1 MYRFRSASAAYGRS
15 RRRFVQG
22 LAGSALA
29 AVSAR
34 HFGWAA
40 ATGSAAAADAGAML
54 SGTEFNLEI
63 GALAVNFTGQPGIAT
78 AVNGRLPAPLLRW
91 REGDTITLR
100 VHNRLSAPTSIHW
113 HGMIVPADMDGVPGL
128 SFNGIGPGETY
139 VYRFKV
145 NQSGTYWYHSHSRF
159 QEQTGLYG
167 PMVIE
172 PRRGERR
179 RVDRDY
185 TVLLSDWSDWNP
197 EHLYA
202 TLKRQSD
209 YFNFGKRT
217 VGDF

>member
-1 MYRFRSASAAYGRS
+1 MTMDRFRLPSAALSRS

-22 LAGSALA
+22 IAGGALA
-29 AVSAR
+29 VVSAR

-40 ATGSAAAADAGAML
+40 AADAAAAGDPGAIL

-91 REGDTITLR
+91 REGDTVTLR
-100 VHNRLSAPTSIHW
+100 VANRLSAPPPF
-113 HGMIVPADMDGVPGL
+113 HGLAMVAPADMDGVPGL
-128 SFNGIGPGETY
+128 SFDAIVPGAAY

-167 PMVIE
+167 PIVIE
-172 PRRGERR
+172 PRRGERHR
-179 RVDRDY
+179 
-185 TVLLSDWSDWNP
+185 
-197 EHLYA
+197 A
-202 TLKRQSD
+202 
-209 YFNFGKRT
+209 
-217 VGDF
+217 